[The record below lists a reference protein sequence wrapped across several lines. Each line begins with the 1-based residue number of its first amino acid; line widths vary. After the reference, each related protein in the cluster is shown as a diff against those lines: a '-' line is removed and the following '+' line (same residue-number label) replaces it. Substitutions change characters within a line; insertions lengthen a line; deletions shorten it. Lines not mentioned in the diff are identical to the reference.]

1 VTRVWLVVRS
11 VAVWTIG
18 LVHFA
23 VGCSLFAIGTFFID
37 PVRYDGAMRAF
48 SRNIFRLAGV
58 GFRVERAAG
67 FDATRTSLFVAN
79 HIDLLD
85 AFIIYASVPQLVRG
99 IELESHFRIPFYG
112 WLMKALG
119 NVGVPPFD
127 SAQDRPFDSARG
139 RPFDSAQDRGGDR
152 DSYRRL
158 VADTKRSLDRGI
170 SLAVFPEGTRTR
182 TGLVGPFHVGFFR
195 LAIRL
200 GCPIVPVSIVGAYE
214 FSRKGSWLMRPST
227 IVVQLH
233 DTIETRGLTRAD
245 AEALMARTRR
255 IVSDP
260 VDQSRQRVPL
270 PA

>member
-1 VTRVWLVVRS
+1 VKRVWIVVRS
-11 VAVWTIG
+11 VAIWTVG

-23 VGCSLFAIGTFFID
+23 LGCSLFALGTFVVD
-37 PVRYDGAMRAF
+37 PVRYDRAMRAF
-48 SRNIFRLAGV
+48 SRNILRLAGV
-58 GFRVERAAG
+58 GFRVERAPG

-112 WLMKALG
+112 WAMKALG
-119 NVGVPPFD
+119 NIGVPLD
-127 SAQDRPFDSARG
+127 DRP
-139 RPFDSAQDRGGDR
+139 

-158 VADTKRSLDRGI
+158 VTETKRSLDRGI

-195 LAIRL
+195 MAIRL

-227 IVVQLH
+227 IVVHLH
-233 DTIETRGLTRAD
+233 DTIETSGLTRAD
-245 AEALMARTRR
+245 AEALMTQTRR

-260 VDQSRQRVPL
+260 VERSRPPVPL

>member
-1 VTRVWLVVRS
+1 VNRAWLVVRS
-11 VAVWTIG
+11 IAVWTIG

-23 VGCSLFAIGTFFID
+23 VGCSLFAVGTLFID

-119 NVGVPPFD
+119 NVGVPGTE
-127 SAQDRPFDSARG
+127 SS
-139 RPFDSAQDRGGDR
+139 

-158 VADTKRSLDRGI
+158 VADTNRSLDRGI

-214 FSRKGSWLMRPST
+214 FKRKGSWLMRPST
-227 IVVQLH
+227 IVVHLH
-233 DTIETRGLTRAD
+233 DTIETTGLTRAD
-245 AEALMARTRR
+245 AEVLMTRTRR
-255 IVSDP
+255 IVSGP
-260 VDQSRQRVPL
+260 VDQSRQRVLL

>member
-1 VTRVWLVVRS
+1 VNRAWLVVRS
-11 VAVWTIG
+11 VTVWTIG

-23 VGCSLFAIGTFFID
+23 VGCSLFAIGTFFTD
-37 PVRYDGAMRAF
+37 PQRYDGAMRTF

-112 WLMKALG
+112 WVMKALG
-119 NVGVPPFD
+119 NVGVPRD
-127 SAQDRPFDSARG
+127 DRP
-139 RPFDSAQDRGGDR
+139 

-158 VADTKRSLDRGI
+158 VADTKRLLDRGI

-195 LAIRL
+195 LAIRR

-227 IVVQLH
+227 IVVHLH
-233 DTIETRGLTRAD
+233 DTIETSGLTRAD
-245 AEALMARTRR
+245 AEALMTRTRR
-255 IVSDP
+255 IVSGP
-260 VDQSRQRVPL
+260 VDRSRQRVPL

>member
-1 VTRVWLVVRS
+1 MNRAGLVVRS

-18 LVHFA
+18 LAHFA
-23 VGCSLFAIGTFFID
+23 IGCSLFAIGTLFID
-37 PVRYDGAMRAF
+37 PVRYDDAMRAF

-79 HIDLLD
+79 HVDLLD

-127 SAQDRPFDSARG
+127 SAQDRS
-139 RPFDSAQDRGGDR
+139 GDR

-245 AEALMARTRR
+245 AEALMTRTRR

>member
-1 VTRVWLVVRS
+1 MNRAGLVVRS

-23 VGCSLFAIGTFFID
+23 IGCSLFAIGTLFLD

-79 HIDLLD
+79 HVDLLD

-127 SAQDRPFDSARG
+127 SAQDRS
-139 RPFDSAQDRGGDR
+139 GDR

-227 IVVQLH
+227 IVVHLH
-233 DTIETRGLTRAD
+233 DTIDTTGLSRAD
-245 AEALMARTRR
+245 AEALMTRTRR

-260 VDQSRQRVPL
+260 VERSRPQVPQ

>member
-1 VTRVWLVVRS
+1 MTRVWLVVRS

-18 LVHFA
+18 LAHFA

-67 FDATRTSLFVAN
+67 FDGTRTSLFVAN

-112 WLMKALG
+112 WVMKALG
-119 NVGVPPFD
+119 NVGVPRD
-127 SAQDRPFDSARG
+127 DRP
-139 RPFDSAQDRGGDR
+139 

-158 VADTKRSLDRGI
+158 VADTKRLLDRGI

-227 IVVQLH
+227 IVVHLH
-233 DTIETRGLTRAD
+233 DTIETSGLTRAD
-245 AEALMARTRR
+245 AEALMTRTRR

>member
-1 VTRVWLVVRS
+1 MSRAWLVIRS

-23 VGCSLFAIGTFFID
+23 IGCSLFALGTFFID

-67 FDATRTSLFVAN
+67 FDTTRTSLFIAN
-79 HIDLLD
+79 HIDLFD

-99 IELESHFRIPFYG
+99 IELESHFRLPFYG

-119 NVGVPPFD
+119 NVGVPGFD
-127 SAQDRPFDSARG
+127 SAQVRRD
-139 RPFDSAQDRGGDR
+139 GGP

-182 TGLVGPFHVGFFR
+182 TGIVGPFHVGFFR
-195 LAIRL
+195 LAIRF
-200 GCPIVPVSIVGAYE
+200 GCPIVPVSVVGAYE
-214 FSRKGSWLMRPST
+214 FKRKGSWLLRPST
-227 IVVQLH
+227 IVVHLH

-245 AEALMARTRR
+245 AEALMTRTRR
-255 IVSDP
+255 IVSGP
-260 VDQSRQRVPL
+260 VEQSQQRVPL

>member
-18 LVHFA
+18 LAHFA

-67 FDATRTSLFVAN
+67 FDAMRTSLFVAN

-112 WLMKALG
+112 WLMKGLG
-119 NVGVPPFD
+119 NIGVPGD
-127 SAQDRPFDSARG
+127 DRP
-139 RPFDSAQDRGGDR
+139 

-158 VADTKRSLDRGI
+158 VADTKRSLDRGV

-227 IVVQLH
+227 IVVHLH

-245 AEALMARTRR
+245 AEALMTRTRR

-260 VDQSRQRVPL
+260 VDQSRQPVPR

>member
-1 VTRVWLVVRS
+1 
-11 VAVWTIG
+11 
-18 LVHFA
+18 
-23 VGCSLFAIGTFFID
+23 
-37 PVRYDGAMRAF
+37 M
-48 SRNIFRLAGV
+48 
-58 GFRVERAAG
+58 
-67 FDATRTSLFVAN
+67 AN

-119 NVGVPPFD
+119 NVGVPGD
-127 SAQDRPFDSARG
+127 DRS
-139 RPFDSAQDRGGDR
+139 

-200 GCPIVPVSIVGAYE
+200 GCPIVPVTIDGAYE

-227 IVVQLH
+227 IVVHLH
-233 DTIETRGLTRAD
+233 DTIETSGLTRAD
-245 AEALMARTRR
+245 AEALMTRTRR
-255 IVSDP
+255 VVSGP
-260 VDQSRQRVPL
+260 VERSRPQVPL
-270 PA
+270 RA

>member
-1 VTRVWLVVRS
+1 MNRAGLVVRS

-23 VGCSLFAIGTFFID
+23 IGCSLFAIGTLFLD

-112 WLMKALG
+112 WLMRALG
-119 NVGVPPFD
+119 NVGVPDED
-127 SAQDRPFDSARG
+127 SA
-139 RPFDSAQDRGGDR
+139 

-182 TGLVGPFHVGFFR
+182 TGLVGPFHLGFFR

-214 FSRKGSWLMRPST
+214 FKRKGSWLMRPST
-227 IVVQLH
+227 IVVHLH
-233 DTIETRGLTRAD
+233 DTIETRGLTRGD
-245 AEALMARTRR
+245 AEALMTRTRR
-255 IVSDP
+255 IVSGP
-260 VDQSRQRVPL
+260 VDQSQQQVPL

>member
-1 VTRVWLVVRS
+1 MTRAWLVVRS

-23 VGCSLFAIGTFFID
+23 IGCSLFAIGTFFID

-48 SRNIFRLAGV
+48 SRNIFGLAGV

-85 AFIIYASVPQLVRG
+85 AFIIYASVPQIVRG

-127 SAQDRPFDSARG
+127 SAQGRGERP
-139 RPFDSAQDRGGDR
+139 

-182 TGLVGPFHVGFFR
+182 TGLVGPFHVGLFR

-227 IVVQLH
+227 IVVHLH
-233 DTIETRGLTRAD
+233 DTIDTRGLTRAD
-245 AEALMARTRR
+245 AEALMTRTRR

>member
-1 VTRVWLVVRS
+1 MTRAWLVVRS

-18 LVHFA
+18 LLHFA
-23 VGCSLFAIGTFFID
+23 VGCSLFAIGTLFID
-37 PVRYDGAMRAF
+37 PVRYDDAMRAF

-127 SAQDRPFDSARG
+127 SAQDRS
-139 RPFDSAQDRGGDR
+139 GDR

-158 VADTKRSLDRGI
+158 VGDTKRSLDRGI

-227 IVVQLH
+227 IVVHLH

-245 AEALMARTRR
+245 AEALMTRTRR

>member
-1 VTRVWLVVRS
+1 VNRAWLVVRS

-23 VGCSLFAIGTFFID
+23 LGCSLFAIGTFFID

-58 GFRVERAAG
+58 GFRVVRAAG

-119 NVGVPPFD
+119 NIGVPFLDSARCRRDDKLFD
-127 SAQDRPFDSARG
+127 SAQG
-139 RPFDSAQDRGGDR
+139 RP

-200 GCPIVPVSIVGAYE
+200 GCPIVPVSIVGAYQ

-227 IVVQLH
+227 IVVHLH
-233 DTIETRGLTRAD
+233 DTIETSGLTRAD
-245 AEALMARTRR
+245 AEALMTRTRR

-260 VDQSRQRVPL
+260 VDQSPQRALL

>member
-1 VTRVWLVVRS
+1 VNRAWLVARS
-11 VAVWTIG
+11 VVVWTIG

-23 VGCSLFAIGTFFID
+23 IGCSLFALGAYVVD
-37 PVRYDGAMRAF
+37 PVRHDRAMRVF
-48 SRNIFRLAGV
+48 SRNIFRFAGV
-58 GFRVERAAG
+58 GFRVERTAG

-79 HIDLLD
+79 HINLLD
-85 AFIIYASVPQLVRG
+85 AFIIHASVPQFVRG

-119 NVGVPPFD
+119 NVGVPRDDKPFD
-127 SAQDRPFDSARG
+127 SAH
-139 RPFDSAQDRGGDR
+139 
-152 DSYRRL
+152 YRRL

-170 SLAVFPEGTRTR
+170 SLAVFPEGTRTL

-233 DTIETRGLTRAD
+233 DTIETSGLSRAD
-245 AEALMARTRR
+245 AEALMTRTRR

-260 VDQSRQRVPL
+260 VERSRPQVPQ

>member
-1 VTRVWLVVRS
+1 VSRAWLVVRS
-11 VAVWTIG
+11 VAVWGIG

-23 VGCSLFAIGTFFID
+23 VGCSLFTIGTFFVD
-37 PVRYDGAMRAF
+37 PVRYDWAMRAF

-119 NVGVPPFD
+119 NVGVPGD
-127 SAQDRPFDSARG
+127 DRS
-139 RPFDSAQDRGGDR
+139 

-200 GCPIVPVSIVGAYE
+200 GCPIVPVTIDGAYE

-227 IVVQLH
+227 IVVHLH
-233 DTIETRGLTRAD
+233 DTIETSGLTRAD
-245 AEALMARTRR
+245 AEALMTRTRR
-255 IVSDP
+255 VVSGP
-260 VDQSRQRVPL
+260 VERSRPQVPL
-270 PA
+270 RA

>member
-1 VTRVWLVVRS
+1 VNRAWLVVRS

-23 VGCSLFAIGTFFID
+23 AACSLFAVGTLFID

-67 FDATRTSLFVAN
+67 FDAARTSLFVAN

-119 NVGVPPFD
+119 NVGVPVTE
-127 SAQDRPFDSARG
+127 SS
-139 RPFDSAQDRGGDR
+139 

-227 IVVQLH
+227 IVVHLH

-245 AEALMARTRR
+245 AEALMTRTRR

-260 VDQSRQRVPL
+260 VDQSRQPVPR

>member
-1 VTRVWLVVRS
+1 VNRAWLVVRS
-11 VAVWTIG
+11 IAVWTIG

-23 VGCSLFAIGTFFID
+23 VGGTLFAIGTFFID

-48 SRNIFRLAGV
+48 SRNIFRLTGV

-119 NVGVPPFD
+119 NVGVPVTE
-127 SAQDRPFDSARG
+127 SS
-139 RPFDSAQDRGGDR
+139 

-227 IVVQLH
+227 IVVHLH
-233 DTIETRGLTRAD
+233 DTIETTGLTRAD
-245 AEALMARTRR
+245 AEALMTRTRR
-255 IVSDP
+255 IVSGP

>member
-1 VTRVWLVVRS
+1 
-11 VAVWTIG
+11 
-18 LVHFA
+18 
-23 VGCSLFAIGTFFID
+23 
-37 PVRYDGAMRAF
+37 MRAF

-58 GFRVERAAG
+58 GFRVVRAPG
-67 FDATRTSLFVAN
+67 FDATRNSLFVAN

-119 NVGVPPFD
+119 NVGVPPD
-127 SAQDRPFDSARG
+127 DRPFDAAQG
-139 RPFDSAQDRGGDR
+139 RPDR
-152 DSYRRL
+152 YRRL

-182 TGLVGPFHVGFFR
+182 TGHVGPFHVGFFR
-195 LAIRL
+195 MAIRL

-214 FSRKGSWLMRPST
+214 FSRKGSWLMQPST
-227 IVVQLH
+227 IVVHLH
-233 DTIETRGLTRAD
+233 DTIETTGLTRAD
-245 AEALMARTRR
+245 AEALMTRTRR

-260 VDQSRQRVPL
+260 VERSQPPVPL

>member
-1 VTRVWLVVRS
+1 MTRAWLVVRS

-18 LVHFA
+18 LAHFA
-23 VGCSLFAIGTFFID
+23 IGCSLFAIGTLFID
-37 PVRYDGAMRAF
+37 PVRYDDAMRAF

-79 HIDLLD
+79 HVDLLD

-119 NVGVPPFD
+119 NVGVPRD
-127 SAQDRPFDSARG
+127 DRP
-139 RPFDSAQDRGGDR
+139 

-170 SLAVFPEGTRTR
+170 SLAIFPEGTRTR

-214 FSRKGSWLMRPST
+214 FSRKGSWLMRQST

-233 DTIETRGLTRAD
+233 DTIDTRGLTRAD
-245 AEALMARTRR
+245 AEALMTRTRR

>member
-1 VTRVWLVVRS
+1 MNRAWLAVRS

-23 VGCSLFAIGTFFID
+23 VGCSLFAIATFFID
-37 PVRYDGAMRAF
+37 ARRYDGAMRTF

-58 GFRVERAAG
+58 GFRVDRAAG

-112 WLMKALG
+112 WLMKAVG
-119 NVGVPPFD
+119 NVGVPRD
-127 SAQDRPFDSARG
+127 ERP
-139 RPFDSAQDRGGDR
+139 

-158 VADTKRSLDRGI
+158 VADTRRTLDRGL

-195 LAIRL
+195 LAIRR

-227 IVVQLH
+227 IVVHLH
-233 DTIETRGLTRAD
+233 DTIDTSGLTRAD
-245 AEALMARTRR
+245 AEALMTRTRR
-255 IVSDP
+255 IVSGP
-260 VDQSRQRVPL
+260 VDRSRQRVPL

>member
-1 VTRVWLVVRS
+1 MRRAWLGVRS
-11 VAVWTIG
+11 LAVWTVGVI
-18 LVHFA
+18 HFA
-23 VGCSLFAIGTFFID
+23 IGCSLFALGTFVVD
-37 PVRYDGAMRAF
+37 PVRYDRAMRIF

-58 GFRVERAAG
+58 GFRVERAPS
-67 FDATRTSLFVAN
+67 FDAARTSLFVAN

-85 AFIIYASVPQLVRG
+85 AFIIYASVPQVVRG
-99 IELESHFRIPFYG
+99 IELDSHFRIPFYG

-119 NVGVPPFD
+119 NVGVPKEESPE
-127 SAQDRPFDSARG
+127 A
-139 RPFDSAQDRGGDR
+139 
-152 DSYRRL
+152 YRRL
-158 VADTKRSLDRGI
+158 VAGTKRALERGV

-182 TGLVGPFHVGFFR
+182 TGLVGPFEPGFFR

-227 IVVQLH
+227 IVVHLH
-233 DTIETRGLTRAD
+233 DTIDTSGLTRAD
-245 AEALMARTRR
+245 ADALMTRTRR

-260 VDQSRQRVPL
+260 VAQAQPRVPL

>member
-1 VTRVWLVVRS
+1 VTRAWLVVRS

-23 VGCSLFAIGTFFID
+23 IGCSLFAIGTFFID

-48 SRNIFRLAGV
+48 SRNIFGLAGV

-85 AFIIYASVPQLVRG
+85 AFIIYASVPQIVRG

-127 SAQDRPFDSARG
+127 SAQGRGERP
-139 RPFDSAQDRGGDR
+139 

-182 TGLVGPFHVGFFR
+182 TGLVGPFHVGLFR

-227 IVVQLH
+227 IVVHLH
-233 DTIETRGLTRAD
+233 DTIDTRGLTRAD
-245 AEALMARTRR
+245 AEALMTRTRR
-255 IVSDP
+255 IVSGP
-260 VDQSRQRVPL
+260 VDQSQQQVPL

>member
-1 VTRVWLVVRS
+1 VNRAWIVIRS
-11 VAVWTIG
+11 VVVWTIG
-18 LVHFA
+18 LAHFA
-23 VGCSLFAIGTFFID
+23 IGCSLFALGTYFVD
-37 PVRYDGAMRAF
+37 PVRYDRAMRVF
-48 SRNIFRLAGV
+48 SRNIFRFAGV

-67 FDATRTSLFVAN
+67 FDATRASLFVAN

-119 NVGVPPFD
+119 NVGVPSDDKP
-127 SAQDRPFDSARG
+127 
-139 RPFDSAQDRGGDR
+139 
-152 DSYRRL
+152 DSYRQL

-170 SLAVFPEGTRTR
+170 SLAVFPEGTRTL
-182 TGLVGPFHVGFFR
+182 TGLVGPFQVGLFR

-227 IVVQLH
+227 IVVHLH
-233 DTIETRGLTRAD
+233 DTIDTKDLSRAD
-245 AEALMARTRR
+245 AEALMTRTRR

-260 VDQSRQRVPL
+260 VERSRPQVPL

>member
-1 VTRVWLVVRS
+1 MNRAGLVVRS
-11 VAVWTIG
+11 AAVWTIG

-23 VGCSLFAIGTFFID
+23 IGCSLFAIGTLFLD

-119 NVGVPPFD
+119 NVGT
-127 SAQDRPFDSARG
+127 
-139 RPFDSAQDRGGDR
+139 GGGR

-200 GCPIVPVSIVGAYE
+200 GCPIVPVTIDGAYE

-227 IVVQLH
+227 IVVHLH
-233 DTIETRGLTRAD
+233 DTIETSGLTRAD
-245 AEALMARTRR
+245 AEALMTRTRR
-255 IVSDP
+255 VVSGP
-260 VDQSRQRVPL
+260 VERSRPQVPL
-270 PA
+270 RA

>member
-1 VTRVWLVVRS
+1 VG
-11 VAVWTIG
+11 VWTIG
-18 LVHFA
+18 LAHFA
-23 VGCSLFAIGTFFID
+23 IGCSLFAIGTFFID
-37 PVRYDGAMRAF
+37 PRRYDGAMRAF

-119 NVGVPPFD
+119 NVGVP
-127 SAQDRPFDSARG
+127 ALDSARG
-139 RPFDSAQDRGGDR
+139 GGDER
-152 DSYRRL
+152 PESYRRL

-227 IVVQLH
+227 IVVHLH

-245 AEALMARTRR
+245 AEALMTRTRR

-260 VDQSRQRVPL
+260 VDQSQQRVPL

>member
-1 VTRVWLVVRS
+1 MNRAGLVVRS

-23 VGCSLFAIGTFFID
+23 IGCSLFAIGTLFLD

-67 FDATRTSLFVAN
+67 FDAMRTSLFVAN

-119 NVGVPPFD
+119 NVGVPRD
-127 SAQDRPFDSARG
+127 DRP
-139 RPFDSAQDRGGDR
+139 

-170 SLAVFPEGTRTR
+170 SLAIFPEGTRTR

-245 AEALMARTRR
+245 AEALMTRTRR

>member
-18 LVHFA
+18 LAHFA
-23 VGCSLFAIGTFFID
+23 VGCSLFAIGTLFID

-67 FDATRTSLFVAN
+67 FDAMRTSLFVAN

-119 NVGVPPFD
+119 NVGVPRD
-127 SAQDRPFDSARG
+127 DRP
-139 RPFDSAQDRGGDR
+139 

-170 SLAVFPEGTRTR
+170 SLAIFPEGTRTR

-233 DTIETRGLTRAD
+233 DTIDTRGLTRAD
-245 AEALMARTRR
+245 AEALMTRTRR

>member
-1 VTRVWLVVRS
+1 VWIVVRS
-11 VAVWTIG
+11 VAVWTVG
-18 LVHFA
+18 LIHFA
-23 VGCSLFAIGTFFID
+23 LGCSIFALGTFVVD
-37 PVRYDGAMRAF
+37 PVRYDRAMRIF

-58 GFRVERAAG
+58 GFRVERAPG
-67 FDATRTSLFVAN
+67 FDASRASLFVAN

-119 NVGVPPFD
+119 NIGVP
-127 SAQDRPFDSARG
+127 
-139 RPFDSAQDRGGDR
+139 R
-152 DSYRRL
+152 DADNADAYRRL
-158 VADTKRSLDRGI
+158 VSDTKRALDRGV

-182 TGLVGPFHVGFFR
+182 TGLVGPFHPGLFR

-227 IVVQLH
+227 IVVHLH
-233 DTIETRGLTRAD
+233 DTIETSGLTRAD
-245 AEALMARTRR
+245 ADALMTRTRR

-260 VDQSRQRVPL
+260 VETSRPPVPL

>member
-1 VTRVWLVVRS
+1 MSGVWLVIRS
-11 VAVWTIG
+11 VVVWTIG

-23 VGCSLFAIGTFFID
+23 IGCSLFALGTYFVD
-37 PVRYDGAMRAF
+37 PVRYDRAMRVF
-48 SRNIFRLAGV
+48 SRNIFRFAGV

-85 AFIIYASVPQLVRG
+85 AFIIYASGPQLVRG

-119 NVGVPPFD
+119 NVGIP
-127 SAQDRPFDSARG
+127 
-139 RPFDSAQDRGGDR
+139 R
-152 DSYRRL
+152 DDNAESYRRL
-158 VADTKRSLDRGI
+158 VTDTKHALDRGI
-170 SLAVFPEGTRTR
+170 SLAVFPEGTRTL
-182 TGLVGPFHVGFFR
+182 TGLVGPFHVGLFR

-227 IVVQLH
+227 IVVHLH
-233 DTIETRGLTRAD
+233 DTIETGGLTRAG
-245 AEALMARTRR
+245 AEALMTRTRR

-260 VDQSRQRVPL
+260 VERRPPVPQ

>member
-1 VTRVWLVVRS
+1 VTRAWLVVRS

-23 VGCSLFAIGTFFID
+23 IGCSLFAVGTFLVD

-58 GFRVERAAG
+58 GFRVERTAG

-127 SAQDRPFDSARG
+127 SAQGRGERP
-139 RPFDSAQDRGGDR
+139 

-182 TGLVGPFHVGFFR
+182 TGLVGPFHVGLFR

-227 IVVQLH
+227 IVVHLH
-233 DTIETRGLTRAD
+233 DTIDTRGLTRAD
-245 AEALMARTRR
+245 AEALMMRTRR
-255 IVSDP
+255 IVSGP
-260 VDQSRQRVPL
+260 VEQSQQRVPL

>member
-1 VTRVWLVVRS
+1 VTRAWLAVRS

-23 VGCSLFAIGTFFID
+23 IGCSLFAIGTFFVD

-99 IELESHFRIPFYG
+99 IELESHFLIPFYG
-112 WLMKALG
+112 WLMKGLG
-119 NVGVPPFD
+119 NVGVPGD
-127 SAQDRPFDSARG
+127 DRP
-139 RPFDSAQDRGGDR
+139 

-227 IVVQLH
+227 IVVHLH

-245 AEALMARTRR
+245 AEALMTRTRR

>member
-1 VTRVWLVVRS
+1 VSRVWLVVRS
-11 VAVWTIG
+11 IVVWTIG

-23 VGCSLFAIGTFFID
+23 IGCSLFALGAYFVD
-37 PVRYDGAMRAF
+37 PVRYDRAMRVF
-48 SRNIFRLAGV
+48 SRNIFRFAGV

-85 AFIIYASVPQLVRG
+85 AFIIHASVPQHVRG

-112 WLMKALG
+112 WMMKALG
-119 NVGVPPFD
+119 NVGVPRD
-127 SAQDRPFDSARG
+127 DRA
-139 RPFDSAQDRGGDR
+139 

-158 VADTKRSLDRGI
+158 VVDTKRSLDRGI
-170 SLAVFPEGTRTR
+170 SLAVFPEGTRTL
-182 TGLVGPFHVGFFR
+182 TGLVGPFHVGLFR

-227 IVVQLH
+227 IVVHLH
-233 DTIETRGLTRAD
+233 DTIETGGLTRAD
-245 AEALMARTRR
+245 AEALMTRTRR

-260 VDQSRQRVPL
+260 VEQSRPQVPQ

>member
-1 VTRVWLVVRS
+1 MRRAWIVARS
-11 VAVWTIG
+11 VAVWTMG

-23 VGCSLFAIGTFFID
+23 LGCSVFAVGTFFID

-58 GFRVERAAG
+58 GFRVERAPG

-99 IELESHFRIPFYG
+99 IELASHFRIPFYG

-119 NVGVPPFD
+119 NLGVPAD
-127 SAQDRPFDSARG
+127 DRP
-139 RPFDSAQDRGGDR
+139 

-158 VADTKRSLDRGI
+158 LGDTKRSLDRGV

-182 TGLVGPFHVGFFR
+182 TGLVGPFNPGFFR
-195 LAIRL
+195 MAIRL

-214 FSRKGSWLMRPST
+214 FSRKGSWLMHPST
-227 IVVQLH
+227 IVVHLH
-233 DTIETRGLTRAD
+233 DTIETTGMTRGD
-245 AEALMARTRR
+245 AEALMTRLHR
-255 IVSDP
+255 IVSGP
-260 VDQSRQRVPL
+260 VERSLAVEGASVGATNAARC
-270 PA
+270 